1 MKLKLLLILAQLILW
16 SYSSE
21 AAIKLAIGYST
32 INPRIAPLWIA
43 QEEGKID
50 AASVDTILSKGLE
63 QRGFTVLGDPHKVD
77 IPFVGVDIVSPRS
90 FIAEQPGTVENV
102 RR

>member
-16 SYSSE
+16 SYSAE

-43 QEEGKID
+43 QETGYFQKYD
-50 AASVDTILSKGLE
+50 L
-63 QRGFTVLGDPHKVD
+63 DPTLV
-77 IPFVGVDIVSPRS
+77 FVR
-90 FIAEQPGTVENV
+90 A
-102 RR
+102 RRF

>member
-1 MKLKLLLILAQLILW
+1 MKLKLLLILAQLVLW
-16 SYSSE
+16 SYYSE

-43 QEEGKID
+43 QEAGTMD

-63 QRGFTVLGDPHKVD
+63 QRGFTVFGDRIRLTYRSSVW
-77 IPFVGVDIVSPRS
+77 ISYRQGVHHRQAGD
-90 FIAEQPGTVENV
+90 G
-102 RR
+102 